1 MERKSFAWV
10 WAGVGVAAVLLLVAS
25 GVWRQPSTSLNA
37 PITAT
42 PPIIV
47 EPIQPTAEAQLPS
60 LPAGSATTS
69 TPEVSVAVAS
79 AAGTSALPTDGP
91 ARIRAIQQALQGAGY
106 APGAIDGKMGQR
118 TQKAIREFQEA
129 HGLSV
134 DGKVG
139 PKTWAKL
146 ESYLPQAESS
156 AGALTN

>member
-47 EPIQPTAEAQLPS
+47 EPIQPTADAQLPS

-79 AAGTSALPTDGP
+79 AAGASSSLPAEG
-91 ARIRAIQQALQGAGY
+91 AVRIRAIQQALQGAGY

-146 ESYLPQAESS
+146 ESYLPQTESS
-156 AGALTN
+156 AGN